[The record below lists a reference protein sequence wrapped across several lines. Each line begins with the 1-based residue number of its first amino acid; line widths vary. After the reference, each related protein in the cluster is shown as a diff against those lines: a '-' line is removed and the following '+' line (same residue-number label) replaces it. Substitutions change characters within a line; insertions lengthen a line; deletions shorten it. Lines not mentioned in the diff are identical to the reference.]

1 MKLSEDEVRR
11 LGYVCTECG
20 KVNTSLRACPK
31 GCTKICRYCLSARG
45 RKFVFCKEC
54 GDMTLVTWK
63 ATV

>member
-1 MKLSEDEVRR
+1 MILDDDE
-11 LGYVCTECG
+11 LKKMGSVCTECG
-20 KVNTSLRACPK
+20 KVKTSLRACPK
-31 GCTKICRYCLSARG
+31 GCTKICRSCLSAKG